1 MFNSILDNTFF
12 DMLCEDFNEELD
24 SYEDSLVENAF
35 LAWDVDLNSPI
46 YFNEDDEPDEIPE
59 CPICDDDDDDDFDDD
74 FDDDSYEVH
83 NVYGSEYR
91 TFY

>member
-35 LAWDVDLNSPI
+35 LAWDVDLN
-46 YFNEDDEPDEIPE
+46 YL
-59 CPICDDDDDDDFDDD
+59 
-74 FDDDSYEVH
+74 H
-83 NVYGSEYR
+83 KRSEEH
-91 TFY
+91 TSELQSLS

>member
-24 SYEDSLVENAF
+24 SYEDSLVENSF

-46 YFNEDDEPDEIPE
+46 YFNEDDEPDELPE
-59 CPICDDDDDDDFDDD
+59 CPACDDVDDDFDDD
-74 FDDDSYEVH
+74 FEDDSYEVH

>member
-24 SYEDSLVENAF
+24 SYEDSLVENSF

-46 YFNEDDEPDEIPE
+46 YFNEDDEPDELPE
-59 CPICDDDDDDDFDDD
+59 CPACNADDDDFDDD
-74 FDDDSYEVH
+74 FEDDSYEVH

>member
-24 SYEDSLVENAF
+24 SYEDSLVENSF

-46 YFNEDDEPDEIPE
+46 YFNEDDEPDELPE
-59 CPICDDDDDDDFDDD
+59 CPACDNVDDDFDDD